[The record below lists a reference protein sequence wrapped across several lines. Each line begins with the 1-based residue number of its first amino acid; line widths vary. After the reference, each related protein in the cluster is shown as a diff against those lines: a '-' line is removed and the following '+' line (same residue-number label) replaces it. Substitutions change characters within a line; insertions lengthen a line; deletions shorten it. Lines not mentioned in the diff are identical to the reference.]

1 MLIRRQHAKDSEPL
15 KCQLFDQAMN
25 VSSHKA
31 PTDKNRFL
39 IRHSTEGTRICLRRL
54 PSATRFIINFHVI
67 IRFSFQREK
76 KNRSMPFNKL
86 CWHHCQSFFVASS
99 EQITSRTFSSM
110 FAFSV
115 CDGFH
120 SLTSRKSDRLTVSM
134 LCIHSEDK
142 SRPADCVVSLG
153 RVQSAH
159 KNPSRTAKRYF
170 SRRIICARRL
180 ADVLGLLGRINF
192 ITST

>member
-15 KCQLFDQAMN
+15 KCQLFDQTMN

-31 PTDKNRFL
+31 PTDENRFL
-39 IRHSTEGTRICLRRL
+39 IRHSTEGTRICLRTFRRL

-134 LCIHSEDK
+134 LCIHSEDT
-142 SRPADCVVSLG
+142 SRPADCVVSLK
-153 RVQSAH
+153 S
-159 KNPSRTAKRYF
+159 PSVGCKVPIKTNLERQKDIFR
-170 SRRIICARRL
+170 
-180 ADVLGLLGRINF
+180 DG
-192 ITST
+192 